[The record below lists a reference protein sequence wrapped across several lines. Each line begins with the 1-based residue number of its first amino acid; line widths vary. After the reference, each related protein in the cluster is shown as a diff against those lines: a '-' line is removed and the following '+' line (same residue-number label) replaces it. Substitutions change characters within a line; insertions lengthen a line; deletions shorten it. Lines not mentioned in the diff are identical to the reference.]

1 MKANFLA
8 LGLFG
13 LAGASA
19 VLPREDKSYQPEKKY
34 DSYEPEKYDSYEPE
48 KKYESYEPEKKYEEK
63 KYKSYE
69 PEKKYEEYP
78 KKEYKEYP
86 EKKPKKYGSYKDD
99 YPVNDEYADEHDYED
114 GYDYKNQKGYEST
127 WKPKSKSPEFFNLR
141 IDEKCDVGQ
150 LPSACPFN
158 GYAIR
163 LEGGIFIATPYN
175 KWWDPKLPTFFV
187 DDDTQLYT
195 VSKDPLQVYIDG
207 ITGALKYTKIGW
219 LPPNAIAISFYHTGN
234 NPLGIVGP
242 SPSQLSWPSTVGAS
256 FFGYPWTL
264 CPLGST
270 KQYQV
275 FINGENFGMGGPAG
289 ITKDTYKCAAR
300 NLAAVNANPW
310 KQDSSPAYY
319 PQPY

>member
-19 VLPREDKSYQPEKKY
+19 VLPRDYPTKPDNGYPSKPTKPVYH
-34 DSYEPEKYDSYEPE
+34 DSYPTKVPA
-48 KKYESYEPEKKYEEK
+48 KRPTKPA
-63 KYKSYE
+63 
-69 PEKKYEEYP
+69 YP
-78 KKEYKEYP
+78 T
-86 EKKPKKYGSYKDD
+86 
-99 YPVNDEYADEHDYED
+99 DEQDFED
-114 GYDYKNQKGYEST
+114 GYSYKNSKGST
-127 WKPKSKSPEFFNLR
+127 SSWKPKSKSPEFFNIR
-141 IDEKCDVGQ
+141 VDEKCDVVDGVAEA
-150 LPSACPFN
+150 PADCPFN

-175 KWWDPKLPTFFV
+175 NYFDPKLPTFFV

-234 NPLGIVGP
+234 NPLGLVDP
-242 SPSQLSWPSTVGAS
+242 SPSYLSWPSTQGSS
-256 FFGYPWTL
+256 FFGSPWVL

-270 KQYQV
+270 QQYQV
-275 FINGENFGMGGPAG
+275 FINSENFGIGGPAG
-289 ITKDTYKCAAR
+289 VAKDPGSCVSR

-310 KQDSSPAYY
+310 KQTSPAPYY
-319 PQPY
+319 PPAPAGYAGDY

>member
-19 VLPREDKSYQPEKKY
+19 VLPRDYPTQEYQPVKHE
-34 DSYEPEKYDSYEPE
+34 DSYPTKHDNGYPTKPTKPVYHDSYPT
-48 KKYESYEPEKKYEEK
+48 KVPA
-63 KYKSYE
+63 
-69 PEKKYEEYP
+69 
-78 KKEYKEYP
+78 
-86 EKKPKKYGSYKDD
+86 KKPKKPAYPTDD
-99 YPVNDEYADEHDYED
+99 YHRDDSYPADEQDFED
-114 GYDYKNQKGYEST
+114 GYSYKNQKGST
-127 WKPKSKSPEFFNLR
+127 SSWKPKSKSPEFFNLR
-141 IDEKCDVGQ
+141 VDEKCDVTGGVVEA
-150 LPSACPFN
+150 PADCPFN

-163 LEGGIFIATPYN
+163 LEGGIFIATPYSRFF
-175 KWWDPKLPTFFV
+175 DPKLPTFFV

-234 NPLGIVGP
+234 NPLGLVDP
-242 SPSQLSWPSTVGAS
+242 SPSYLSWPSTQGSS
-256 FFGYPWTL
+256 FFGSPWVL

-270 KQYQV
+270 QQYQV
-275 FINGENFGMGGPAG
+275 FINSENFGIGGPAG
-289 ITKDTYKCAAR
+289 VAKDPGSCVSR

-310 KQDSSPAYY
+310 KQDSSSAPYY
-319 PQPY
+319 PPAGYPGYDGSVGNY

>member
-1 MKANFLA
+1 MKSNFLA

-19 VLPREDKSYQPEKKY
+19 ILPRASYPTQAANDYATSPDNADEN
-34 DSYEPEKYDSYEPE
+34 DYEGGY
-48 KKYESYEPEKKYEEK
+48 
-63 KYKSYE
+63 
-69 PEKKYEEYP
+69 
-78 KKEYKEYP
+78 EYKNSQ
-86 EKKPKKYGSYKDD
+86 GS
-99 YPVNDEYADEHDYED
+99 
-114 GYDYKNQKGYEST
+114 ESN

-141 IDEKCDVGQ
+141 VDEKCTTGEAATD
-150 LPSACPFN
+150 CPFN

-163 LEGGIFIATPYN
+163 LEGGMFIATPYN

-234 NPLGIVGP
+234 NPLGLVDP
-242 SPSQLSWPSTVGAS
+242 SPSYLSWPSTQGGS
-256 FFGYPWTL
+256 FFGSPWTL

-270 KQYQV
+270 QQYQV
-275 FINGENFGMGGPAG
+275 FINNENFGIGGPAG
-289 ITKDTYKCAAR
+289 VAKDPTACVSR
-300 NLAAVNANPW
+300 NLAAINANPW
-310 KQDSSPAYY
+310 KQDSSPAPYY
-319 PQPY
+319 PPQPSSGN